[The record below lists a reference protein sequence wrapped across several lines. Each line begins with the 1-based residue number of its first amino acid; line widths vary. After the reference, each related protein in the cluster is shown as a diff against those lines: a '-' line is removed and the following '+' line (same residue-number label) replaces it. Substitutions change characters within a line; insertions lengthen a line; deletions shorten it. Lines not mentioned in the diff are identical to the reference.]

1 MDRKQDYF
9 IYPIMNGLS
18 DHDAQLITL
27 NKIGPNPPI
36 KQTIEIRKFDKL
48 SINDFLIKLSYET
61 WDTTFLS
68 NDVNE
73 MFNTFQDTYLKI
85 FYSSFPLKKI
95 QMTSKR
101 NSWITIG
108 IQTSC
113 KHKRELSIAC
123 KKNPELRNCYK
134 KYC

>member
-36 KQTIEIRKFDKL
+36 KQTNEIRKFDKL

-68 NDVNE
+68 K
-73 MFNTFQDTYLKI
+73 M
-85 FYSSFPLKKI
+85 
-95 QMTSKR
+95 
-101 NSWITIG
+101 
-108 IQTSC
+108 
-113 KHKRELSIAC
+113 
-123 KKNPELRNCYK
+123 
-134 KYC
+134 

>member
-36 KQTIEIRKFDKL
+36 KQTTEIRKFDKL

-61 WDTTFLS
+61 WDTTFLN

-73 MFNTFQDTYLKI
+73 MFNTFLETYLKI
-85 FYSSFPLKKI
+85 FHSSFPLKKSQI
-95 QMTSKR
+95 TSKR
-101 NSWITIG
+101 NNWITIA
-108 IQTSC
+108 IRTAC

>member
-1 MDRKQDYF
+1 
-9 IYPIMNGLS
+9 MNGLS

-48 SINDFLIKLSYET
+48 SINDFLIRLSYET

-73 MFNTFQDTYLKI
+73 MFNTFLDTYLKI
-85 FYSSFPLKKI
+85 FHSNSPLKK
-95 QMTSKR
+95 
-101 NSWITIG
+101 NSNYF
-108 IQTSC
+108 Q
-113 KHKRELSIAC
+113 
-123 KKNPELRNCYK
+123 KK
-134 KYC
+134 